1 MEQPGPVFEAA
12 LAHVIELE
20 GRDVGDLETLRPI
33 FLTGYWAPAH
43 CAALPPAAALMH
55 FDAAVNHGVGAA
67 ARMLQ
72 EAAGATI
79 DGEIGPETLAAVRAM
94 PTRELLERYAG
105 IRRQRYRSPGH
116 FGRFGPSGL
125 DRVDRTRARAAALDE
140 ALPLLPQQLEK
151 GVDAMTDFTNPQP
164 ATKWW
169 GQSLTIWGALVTG
182 LSTVLP
188 VVGPLFGLDVT
199 GDLVRELG
207 NQSVAVVQA
216 VGGLAGTILTIYG
229 RTRATTRLERRDL
242 RLQF

>member
-1 MEQPGPVFEAA
+1 
-12 LAHVIELE
+12 
-20 GRDVGDLETLRPI
+20 
-33 FLTGYWAPAH
+33 
-43 CAALPPAAALMH
+43 MH

-79 DGEIGPETLAAVRAM
+79 DGEIGPETLTAVRAM
-94 PTRELLERYAG
+94 PVRELLERYAG
-105 IRRQRYRSPGH
+105 IRRQRYRSLSH
-116 FGRFGPSGL
+116 FWRFGREWL
-125 DRVDRTRARAAALDE
+125 DHLDRTRARAAALDE
-140 ALPLLPQQLEK
+140 ALPLFPQQPEK
-151 GVDAMTDFTNPQP
+151 GVDAMNDITKPAP

-207 NQSVAVVQA
+207 DQSVALVQA